1 MIEFLKREKRL
12 IAISILFGA
21 VVSVI
26 AGTLASR
33 SFAIRVQDELAENVI
48 RLHVVANSDSKN
60 DQELKLKVRDE
71 VIVYLEGEL
80 EGCRSK
86 EESLRVIGGRLDEI
100 ESVAEEAAFKEGFH
114 YDIDATLSREV
125 FPLREYGDVRM
136 PTGDYDALKISIG
149 DAEGHN
155 WWCVVY
161 PPLCFVDIAEGEI
174 KDENGKMIAVGEDA
188 DVLIKSGEI
197 VPEFKFKIVEM
208 WQEWMH
214 RNDEPAVKP

>member
-1 MIEFLKREKRL
+1 MMEFLKREKKL
-12 IAISILFGA
+12 IFISVIFGA

-26 AGTLASR
+26 AGTMASR
-33 SFAIRVQDELAENVI
+33 SFAKRVQNELAENVI

-71 VIVYLEGEL
+71 VIAYLESEL
-80 EGCRSK
+80 EGCK
-86 EESLRVIGGRLDEI
+86 DKQQSLEVIGGCLDEI
-100 ESVAEEAAFKEGFH
+100 ESVAENAAAKEGFH
-114 YDIDATLSREV
+114 YDIDASLSREV

-149 DAEGHN
+149 DAKGHN

-161 PPLCFVDIAEGEI
+161 PPLCFIDIAEGEI
-174 KDENGKMIAVGEDA
+174 KDENGKVLAVGDDA

-197 VPEFKFKIVEM
+197 VPEFKFKIVEL
-208 WQEWMH
+208 WQEWEH
-214 RNDEPAVKP
+214 RKDTPAVKP